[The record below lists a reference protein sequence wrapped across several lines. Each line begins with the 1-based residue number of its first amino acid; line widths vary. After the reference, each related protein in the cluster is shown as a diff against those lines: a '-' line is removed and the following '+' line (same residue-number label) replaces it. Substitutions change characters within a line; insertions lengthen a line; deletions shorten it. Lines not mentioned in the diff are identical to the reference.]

1 MPFRDGTGP
10 TGAGSRTGRGAGNCA
25 GQGGAG
31 RFSGRGFGMGRGGHG
46 RGLDRGLGFAP
57 DQDRSWLEQQ
67 IQSLQSTVQ
76 SITDRLDAL
85 KKE

>member
-31 RFSGRGFGMGRGGHG
+31 RFGGRGHG
-46 RGLDRGLGFAP
+46 PGRGLGFAP
-57 DQDRSWLEQQ
+57 VQDRSWLEQQ
-67 IQSLQSTVQ
+67 IQSLQSALQ

>member
-10 TGAGSRTGRGAGNCA
+10 TGKGPRTGRGAGNCA

-31 RFSGRGFGMGRGGHG
+31 RFSGRGLGIGRRGRGPG
-46 RGLDRGLGFAP
+46 RGLGFAP
-57 DQDRSWLEQQ
+57 QQDSSWLEQQ
-67 IQSLQSTVQ
+67 IKSLQSALQ
-76 SITDRLDAL
+76 SLTERLDAL

>member
-10 TGAGSRTGRGAGNCA
+10 AGKGARSGRGAGNCA

-31 RFSGRGFGMGRGGHG
+31 RFGGRGLGMGRGGRGLG
-46 RGLDRGLGFAP
+46 RGLGLAQQ
-57 DQDRSWLEQQ
+57 QDNSWLQQQ
-67 IQSLQSTVQ
+67 INSLQAALQ
-76 SITDRLDAL
+76 SITERLDAL

>member
-10 TGAGSRTGRGAGNCA
+10 TGEGSRTGRGAGNCA

-31 RFSGRGFGMGRGGHG
+31 RFSGRGLGMGRGGG
-46 RGLDRGLGFAP
+46 RGFGRGLGFAP
-57 DQDRSWLEQQ
+57 EQDRSWLEQQ
-67 IQSLQSTVQ
+67 IKTLQSALQ
-76 SITDRLDAL
+76 SITERLDAM